1 MPMKAPLMLLLFMGM
16 PVYATPGDSAYTCRM
31 GDYVYQGV
39 YHSDSYN
46 MPGTKGQASCKER
59 EAMDSEKIGK
69 EYKANHQ
76 MIRDQ
81 IKKMMD
87 DPQCVYLKPV
97 MENYLDKY
105 QKNEDQFTRLTNIR
119 TDYVAEKIKKYDV
132 QKAYAYAGAFNGT
145 CSGGHNRKTSFI
157 NLEFINEL
165 PQAKGGQT
173 QVKKEGEEI
182 DSCADVSADGTDDL
196 KSFFVSTK
204 NAKGKDFLFT
214 WDPFGVP
221 DHVTVKSKSGA
232 LLYDSGCKGADTT
245 PEPIKLPVQK
255 DGIVISVIN
264 TCETPAE
271 KSSAWSLR
279 IQCGEPSDVCKEP
292 KEELTALVKKEI
304 ELTKTLIDASKLQQ
318 QCYYHIDKDILGDLL
333 QDGMIEEENAPMTNG
348 ICDVSDDGCQDK
360 INQSSQSDIAKAGLV
375 KTNTGSGSGIGNLL
389 PYREPS
395 QEQFNC
401 PERKDVQDSIFKT
414 VSYAY
419 CKHGWKRLGLENT
432 EPE

>member
-1 MPMKAPLMLLLFMGM
+1 MLLLFMGM
-16 PVYATPGDSAYTCRM
+16 PVFAAPTDSAYTCRM
-31 GDYVYQGV
+31 GDYDFQGV
-39 YHSDSYN
+39 YHSDSYK
-46 MPGTKGQASCKER
+46 MPRTKGQASCKER

-69 EYKANHQ
+69 EYKDNHQ
-76 MIRDQ
+76 MIRNQ
-81 IKKMMD
+81 INKMIN

-97 MENYLDKY
+97 MEKYLDKY
-105 QKNEDQFTRLTNIR
+105 QKNEDQFANLTNIR
-119 TDYVAEKIKKYDV
+119 TEFVAEKIKKYDV

-145 CSGGHNRKTSFI
+145 CSGGHNRKSSFI

-182 DSCADVSADGTDDL
+182 DSCADVSAEGTDDL

-232 LLYDSGCKGADTT
+232 LLYDSGCKGAEKS
-245 PEPIKLPVQK
+245 PEPVKLPVQK
-255 DGIVISVIN
+255 DGIVVSVIN

-271 KSSAWSLR
+271 KSSAWILR
-279 IQCGEPSDVCKEP
+279 IQCSEPTADACKEP
-292 KEELTALVKKEI
+292 KDELTAMVKKEI
-304 ELTKTLIDASKLQQ
+304 ELTKTLIDANKLQQ
-318 QCYYHIDKDILGDLL
+318 QCYYFIDKDILGELL
-333 QDGMIEEENAPMTNG
+333 QDGMIEEEDAPMTNG
-348 ICDVSDDGCQDK
+348 ICDVSDDGCHGK
-360 INQSSQSDIAKAGLV
+360 TNQSSASDHAKSGLV
-375 KTNTGSGSGIGNLL
+375 KSGLGNGNGSGSVL

-401 PERKDVQDSIFKT
+401 PERKDVQDSLFKT

-419 CKHGWKRLGLENT
+419 CKHGWKRLGLGNL